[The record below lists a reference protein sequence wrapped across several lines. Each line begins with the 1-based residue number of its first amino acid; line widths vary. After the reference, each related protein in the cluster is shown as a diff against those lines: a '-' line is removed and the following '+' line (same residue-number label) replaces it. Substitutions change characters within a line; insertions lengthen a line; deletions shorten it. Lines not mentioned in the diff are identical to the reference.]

1 MILIVLMIFMGGE
14 RRSRDQEH
22 EQELAREIF
31 VMRACMSP
39 ALIDY
44 ALCG

>member
-22 EQELAREIF
+22 DQEHEQELAREIF
-31 VMRACMSP
+31 VMRACM
-39 ALIDY
+39 
-44 ALCG
+44 